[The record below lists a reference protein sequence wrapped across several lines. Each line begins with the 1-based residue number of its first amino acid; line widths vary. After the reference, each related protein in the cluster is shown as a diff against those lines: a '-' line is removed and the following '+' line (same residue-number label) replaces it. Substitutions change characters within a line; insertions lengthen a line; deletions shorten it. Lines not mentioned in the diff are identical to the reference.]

1 MANYTISYS
10 PKLSGWTSYHSFYP
24 EWMVSMNNF
33 LYTFKDGNL
42 YKHNTN
48 QERNTYYGVTTSSRL
63 TTIFNQE
70 PTQTKAF
77 KTLALNSTSPWQ
89 ATITSDQGSGF
100 IDSSWYDL
108 KEGTWYAYIRRNVD
122 DNDLSMISTQG
133 VGNLASRNGNVLS
146 FNFVVGS
153 IVSDG
158 DVLYSVV
165 NGTLTFV
172 GNITA
177 HDSNTIT
184 TDGSGLVPATNAFL
198 VFQKNATAES
208 YPTLGTYLKVEF
220 INGDS
225 SFTELFSVS
234 SSIFKS
240 YP

>member
-89 ATITSDQGSGF
+89 ATIISDQGSGF

-122 DNDLSMISTQG
+122 DNDLAMISTQG
-133 VGNLASRNGNVLS
+133 VGNVASRVNNVIS
-146 FNFVVGS
+146 FNFTVGS
-153 IVSDG
+153 IVSNG
-158 DVLYSVV
+158 DKLYSVI
-165 NGTLTFV
+165 NGNLTFV
-172 GNITA
+172 GNITS

-184 TDGSGLVPATNAFL
+184 TDGSGLAPAVGTFL

-208 YPTLGTYLKVEF
+208 YPTLGTYLTVEF

-225 SFTELFSVS
+225 SFTELFSVT

>member
-1 MANYTISYS
+1 MADYTISYS

-33 LYTFKDGNL
+33 LYTFKNGNL

-48 QERNTYYGVTTSSRL
+48 QTRNSYYGVVSPSRL

-89 ATITSDQGSGF
+89 SVITSDQGEGI

-122 DNDLSMISTQG
+122 DNNLSMISTQG
-133 VGNLASRNGNVLS
+133 IGNLSSKASNVLS
-146 FNFVVGS
+146 FSFPMDD
-153 IVSDG
+153 IVSTG
-158 DVLYSVV
+158 DKLYSVI
-165 NGTLTFV
+165 NGGLTFV

-177 HDSNTIT
+177 HTDISIT
-184 TDGSGLVPATNAFL
+184 TDGSGLSPAIGTFL
-198 VFQKNATAES
+198 VFQKNAIAES
-208 YPTLGTYLKVEF
+208 YPTLGTYLNVEF
-220 INGDS
+220 INADTS
-225 SFTELFSVS
+225 YTELFSVS

>member
-33 LYTFKDGNL
+33 LYTFNNGNL

-48 QERNTYYGVTTSSRL
+48 QTRNSYYGVVSPSKI

-89 ATITSDQGSGF
+89 SDITSDQGEGF

-122 DNDLSMISTQG
+122 DNNLAMISTQG
-133 VGNLASRNGNVLS
+133 VGNLTSIVGHVLS
-146 FNFVVGS
+146 FSFGIGS
-153 IVSDG
+153 ILSTG
-158 DVLYSVV
+158 DKVYAIV
-165 NGTLTFV
+165 NGNLTFV
-172 GNITA
+172 GNVLSHT
-177 HDSNTIT
+177 NTSIT
-184 TDGSGLVPATNAFL
+184 TDGAGPDPVAGTFI
-198 VFQKNATAES
+198 VFQKNAIAES

-220 INGDS
+220 INSDTS
-225 SFTELFSVS
+225 YTELFSVT

>member
-1 MANYTISYS
+1 MADYTISYS

-33 LYTFKDGNL
+33 LYTFKNGNL

-48 QERNTYYGVTTSSRL
+48 QTRNTYYDVTTPSRI

-77 KTLALNSTSPWQ
+77 KTLALNSTTPWQ
-89 ATITSDQGSGF
+89 SIITSDQGEGL
-100 IDSSWYDL
+100 IESSWYDL
-108 KEGTWYAYIRRNVD
+108 KEGTWYAYIRRNVN
-122 DNDLSMISTQG
+122 DNNLSMISTQG
-133 VGNLASRNGNVLS
+133 IGNIAYKTNNVLT
-146 FNFVVGS
+146 FNYV
-153 IVSDG
+153 IG
-158 DVLYSVV
+158 DIISTGDKLYSVI
-165 NGTLTFV
+165 NGGLTFV

-177 HDSNTIT
+177 HTDSSVT
-184 TDGSGLVPATNAFL
+184 TDGSGLSPSVGTFV

-208 YPTLGTYLKVEF
+208 YPTLGTYLTVEF
-220 INGDS
+220 INSDT
-225 SFTELFSVS
+225 SFTELFSVT

>member
-1 MANYTISYS
+1 MADYTISYS

-33 LYTFKDGNL
+33 LYTFKNGNL

-48 QERNTYYGVTTSSRL
+48 QTRNSYYGVVSPSKI

-77 KTLALNSTSPWQ
+77 KTIALNATTPWGT
-89 ATITSDQGSGF
+89 TIVSDQGSGV

-108 KEGTWYAYIRRNVD
+108 KEGTWYAYIRRNAN
-122 DNDLSMISTQG
+122 DNDLAMTSTQG
-133 VGNLASRNGNVLS
+133 IGNLSSKSGNILS
-146 FNFVVGS
+146 FAF
-153 IVSDG
+153 DLG
-158 DVLYSVV
+158 DIISTGDKLYAVT
-165 NGTLTFV
+165 NGALSFV

-177 HDSNTIT
+177 HTQTSIT
-184 TDGSGLVPATNAFL
+184 TDGSGVSPTVNTFL
-198 VFQKNATAES
+198 VFQKNAVAES
-208 YPTLGTYLKVEF
+208 YPTLGTYLSVEF
-220 INGDS
+220 INSDTS
-225 SFTELFSVS
+225 YTELFSVT

>member
-89 ATITSDQGSGF
+89 ATIISDQGSGF

-108 KEGTWYAYIRRNVD
+108 KEGVWYAYIRRNVD
-122 DNDLSMISTQG
+122 DNNLAMISTQG
-133 VGNLASRNGNVLS
+133 LGNLSSKSGNVLS
-146 FNFVVGS
+146 FSFNLDD
-153 IVSDG
+153 IVSTG
-158 DVLYSVV
+158 DKLYAVTS
-165 NGTLTFV
+165 GALSFV
-172 GNITA
+172 GNITS
-177 HDSNTIT
+177 HTQTSIT
-184 TDGSGLVPATNAFL
+184 TDGAGVSPTQNTFL

-208 YPTLGTYLKVEF
+208 YPTLGTYLTVEF
-220 INGDS
+220 INGDT
-225 SFTELFSVS
+225 SFTELFSVT

>member
-33 LYTFKDGNL
+33 LYTFKNGNL

-89 ATITSDQGSGF
+89 ATIISDQGSGF

-122 DNDLSMISTQG
+122 DNNLAMISTQG
-133 VGNLASRNGNVLS
+133 VGNLASRTSNVLS
-146 FNFVVGS
+146 FNFDIGS
-153 IVSDG
+153 IISDG
-158 DVLYSVV
+158 DKLYSVV
-165 NGTLTFV
+165 NGNLTFV
-172 GNITA
+172 GNITG
-177 HDSNTIT
+177 HNQNTIT
-184 TDGSGLVPATNAFL
+184 TDGSGLAPSVGAFL

-208 YPTLGTYLKVEF
+208 YPTLGTYLTVEF
-220 INGDS
+220 INGDTS
-225 SFTELFSVS
+225 YTELFSVT

>member
-48 QERNTYYGVTTSSRL
+48 QQRNTYYGVKTSSRL

-70 PTQTKAF
+70 PTQAKSF

-89 ATITSDQGSGF
+89 ANITSDQGSGF

-108 KEGTWYAYIRRNVD
+108 KEGTWYAYIRRNAN

-133 VGNLASRNGNVLS
+133 VGNLASRSGNVLS
-146 FNFVVGS
+146 FNFVIGT
-153 IVSDG
+153 IISDG

-172 GNITA
+172 GNIVS
-177 HDSNTIT
+177 HSSNTIT
-184 TDGSGLVPATNAFL
+184 TDGSGTPPAPNTFL

-208 YPTLGTYLKVEF
+208 YPTLGTYLRVEF

-225 SFTELFSVS
+225 SFTELFSVT